1 MYGPNA
7 INAPRPVSCFP
18 HAASSYIGKASLT
31 IQEVNTFHT
40 GMKPRRFLQAYPF
53 WETNT
58 VDIRGFLLP
67 SCSKMHGKSH
77 GQGTYWSEWGC
88 TQGPSLDHLIPIGR
102 SQVNIFDQMRRMN
115 EKPMCSLSQQRYIRT
130 FSVKMYIRVRIPYK
144 FNCSLP
150 HLPHLP
156 QFFKH
161 RPKLH
166 ASTYILEL
174 STNPPRRQWL
184 QQIRP
189 QSRSSQS
196 RPKWM
201 TNMRLSRI
209 RPQTH
214 LLPDIFSRLPQTRQ

>member
-1 MYGPNA
+1 M
-7 INAPRPVSCFP
+7 
-18 HAASSYIGKASLT
+18 
-31 IQEVNTFHT
+31 
-40 GMKPRRFLQAYPF
+40 
-53 WETNT
+53 
-58 VDIRGFLLP
+58 
-67 SCSKMHGKSH
+67 
-77 GQGTYWSEWGC
+77 
-88 TQGPSLDHLIPIGR
+88 
-102 SQVNIFDQMRRMN
+102 NIFDQMRRMN

-189 QSRSSQS
+189 QSRSSQT
-196 RPKWM
+196 RPKLM
-201 TNMRLSRI
+201 ANLRPRI
-209 RPQTH
+209 RLQVH
-214 LLPDIFSRLPQTRQ
+214 LLPDILSKLPVDWVISQTRLWRRLRLFEHPHPVGSTCRTER